1 MARAKAEQQ
10 QPSTG
15 MTLIVMVGLAIAFL
29 LFMAFLNVVKSG
41 NLLSETNLLFATL
54 IFYAG
59 AGALYLG
66 FGVTGTESYV
76 KFASLATWLGL
87 IANSAAVAHRWYDAG
102 HPPFASVYEMLLSF
116 VWTLAVLTLIAE
128 KKFGVKVI
136 GTVTMPVAIVGVVLM
151 QLLRTEVHPLVPA
164 LQSTWLHVHVT
175 LAMLAY
181 AGCALSFAL
190 AMMFLI
196 QDNMKTETFL
206 AVTSASTLGIYAS
219 IVLTRFENWG
229 GLSLVAWNPENKA
242 EVFLSKGVR
251 LFVTIPDLGWLMT
264 LATLS
269 VATPLSLYLISRRSK
284 IRWYLRSLP
293 ARLSD
298 IYRAVL
304 RAFVLRRSDEVS
316 ATEDWIKINPEP
328 QNQESWIL
336 VANRALFLSILL
348 QVMALVMFLVRANDG
363 RYPSLDADGLFPTS
377 LAASPFILSGLVGGV
392 FISLLYLLLVW
403 RRPDLERL
411 LPTSDNLDRITYK
424 TICLAFPLLTL
435 MIAAGA
441 YWANQTWGSYWSWDP
456 KETWAAITWLV
467 YALYLHMRITRGW
480 RGRRAA
486 YFAIAGF
493 VVVMFTFFGVTYL
506 LPGLHAY
513 A

>member
-1 MARAKAEQQ
+1 MAQAKAEQQ
-10 QPSTG
+10 QPASG
-15 MTLIVMVGLAIAFL
+15 MTLIVMVGLAVAFL

-41 NLLSETNLLFATL
+41 NLLNETNLLFAAL

-87 IANSAAVAHRWYDAG
+87 IANTAAVFASLVCRAG
-102 HPPFASVYEMLLSF
+102 HAPFSSVYEMLLSF
-116 VWTLAVLTLIAE
+116 VWTLAVLTLVAE
-128 KKFGVKVI
+128 KKYDVKVI

-151 QLLRTEVHPLVPA
+151 QLLRTDVHPLVPA

-181 AGCALSFAL
+181 AACALSFAL

-196 QDNMKTETFL
+196 QDNMKMETFL

-219 IVLTRFENWG
+219 VVLTRFEKWG
-229 GLSLVAWNPENKA
+229 ALNLVAWDPDRKT

-251 LFVTIPDLGWLMT
+251 LFVNVPVLGWLMT
-264 LATLS
+264 LTMLV
-269 VATPLSLYLISRRSK
+269 VAAPLVFYGLA
-284 IRWYLRSLP
+284 RWKKNDSFLT
-293 ARLSD
+293 
-298 IYRAVL
+298 
-304 RAFVLRRSDEVS
+304 F
-316 ATEDWIKINPEP
+316 
-328 QNQESWIL
+328 
-336 VANRALFLSILL
+336 ANRAVFFLASFFSSSNDSGH
-348 QVMALVMFLVRANDG
+348 VLVRANDG
-363 RYPSLDADGLFPTS
+363 RYSSLDADGLFPTS

-392 FISLLYLLLVW
+392 FISLLYLLLLW
-403 RRPDLERL
+403 RRPDLGRL
-411 LPTSDNLDRITYK
+411 LPTADNLDRITYK
-424 TICLAFPLLTL
+424 TYLSHCLPPSDPDDRRRSLLER
-435 MIAAGA
+435 I
-441 YWANQTWGSYWSWDP
+441 QTWGSYWSWDP

-493 VVVMFTFFGVTYL
+493 AVVMFTFFGVTYL

-513 A
+513 ALNRRAGKIRNRGTPSGVPQTVG

>member
-1 MARAKAEQQ
+1 MARAKVEQQ
-10 QPSTG
+10 QPASG
-15 MTLIVMVGLAIAFL
+15 MTLIVMVGLAIVFL
-29 LFMAFLNVVKSG
+29 LFMAFLNVVKNG
-41 NLLSETNLLFATL
+41 NLLNESNLLFAAL
-54 IFYAG
+54 IFYSG

-76 KFASLATWLGL
+76 KFASFATWLGL
-87 IANSAAVAHRWYDAG
+87 AANTAAVAHRWYEAG

-116 VWTLAVLTLIAE
+116 VWTLALLTLVAE
-128 KKFGVKVI
+128 KKYGVKVI

-151 QLLRTEVHPLVPA
+151 QLLRTDVHPLVPA

-181 AGCALSFAL
+181 AACALSFAL

-206 AVTSASTLGIYAS
+206 TFTSAGTLAIYAS
-219 IVLTRFENWG
+219 VVLTRFEKWG
-229 GLSLVAWNPENKA
+229 GLNLAAWNPENKA

-251 LFVTIPDLGWLMT
+251 LFVTIPDLGWVMA
-264 LATLS
+264 LALLI
-269 VATPLSLYLISRRSK
+269 VASPLLFCGLA
-284 IRWYLRSLP
+284 RWKRNSSFLT
-293 ARLSD
+293 
-298 IYRAVL
+298 I
-304 RAFVLRRSDEVS
+304 
-316 ATEDWIKINPEP
+316 
-328 QNQESWIL
+328 
-336 VANRALFLSILL
+336 ANRAVFLSILI
-348 QVMALVMFLVRANDG
+348 QVMALVMFLIRAREG

-377 LAASPFILSGLVGGV
+377 LAASPFILSALVGGI
-392 FISLLYLLLVW
+392 FLSLLYLLLLW
-403 RRPDLERL
+403 RRKDLEAL
-411 LPTSDNLDRITYK
+411 LPSAVQLDRITYK

-467 YALYLHMRITRGW
+467 YAGYLHMRITRGW

-486 YFAIAGF
+486 YFAILGF
-493 VVVMFTFFGVTYL
+493 AVVMFTFFGVTYL

>member
-1 MARAKAEQQ
+1 MARAKVEQQ
-10 QPSTG
+10 QPATG
-15 MTLIVMVGLAIAFL
+15 MTLIVLVGLAIAFL

-41 NLLSETNLLFATL
+41 NLLNETNFLFATL

-66 FGVTGTESYV
+66 FGVTGTQSYL
-76 KFASLATWLGL
+76 KFASLSTWAGL
-87 IANSAAVAHRWYDAG
+87 VANTAAIAHRWYESG
-102 HPPFASVYEMLLSF
+102 HAPFASVYEMLLSF
-116 VWTLAVLTLIAE
+116 VWTLAVLTLVAE
-128 KKFGVKVI
+128 KKYGVKVI

-181 AGCALSFAL
+181 AACALSFAL

-196 QDNMKTETFL
+196 QDNLKTETVL
-206 AVTSASTLGIYAS
+206 AVSSASTLAVYVS
-219 IVLTRFENWG
+219 IVLTRFEKWG
-229 GLSLVAWNPENKA
+229 GLNLVAWNPEVKS

-251 LFVTIPDLGWLMT
+251 LFVVVPDLGWLMT
-264 LATLS
+264 LTLLV
-269 VATPLSLYLISRRSK
+269 VASPLVFYGLA
-284 IRWYLRSLP
+284 RWKKVVDQKDGFLTL
-293 ARLSD
+293 
-298 IYRAVL
+298 
-304 RAFVLRRSDEVS
+304 
-316 ATEDWIKINPEP
+316 
-328 QNQESWIL
+328 
-336 VANRALFLSILL
+336 ANRAVFLSILL
-348 QVMALVMFLVRANDG
+348 QVMTLVMFVLRARDG
-363 RYPSLDADGLFPTS
+363 RYSSLDADGLFPTT
-377 LAASPFILSGLVGGV
+377 LAASPFILSGLVGGI
-392 FISLLYLLLVW
+392 FISLLYLLLLW
-403 RRPDLERL
+403 RRPDLERS
-411 LPTSDNLDRITYK
+411 LPSADNLDRITYK

-435 MIAAGA
+435 MIASGA

-467 YALYLHMRITRGW
+467 YAGYLHMRITRGW

-486 YFAIAGF
+486 YFAILGF
-493 VVVMFTFFGVTYL
+493 AVVMFTFFGVTYL

>member
-1 MARAKAEQQ
+1 MATAKVEQH
-10 QPSTG
+10 PAPGT
-15 MTLIVMVGLAIAFL
+15 TLVVMVGLGMAFL
-29 LFMAFLNVVKSG
+29 LFIAFLNVVKSG
-41 NLLSETNLLFATL
+41 NVLSEANLLFAAL
-54 IFYAG
+54 VFYAG

-66 FGVTGTESYV
+66 FGVTGTDAYI
-76 KFASLATWLGL
+76 KFASLMTWAGL
-87 IANSAAVAHRWYDAG
+87 LANTGAVAHRWYEAG
-102 HPPFASVYEMLLSF
+102 HPPFASIYEMLLAF

-128 KKFGVKVI
+128 KRYGVKVI

-181 AGCALSFAL
+181 AACALSFAL

-196 QDNMKTETFL
+196 QDKLKTETVL
-206 AVTSASTLGIYAS
+206 AVTSASALAIYAS
-219 IVLTRFENWG
+219 IVLTRFEKWG
-229 GLSLVAWNPENKA
+229 GLNLVAWNPENKA

-264 LATLS
+264 LTLLG
-269 VATPLSLYLISRRSK
+269 VASPLVLYGLA
-284 IRWYLRSLP
+284 RWKNNDSFLTL
-293 ARLSD
+293 
-298 IYRAVL
+298 
-304 RAFVLRRSDEVS
+304 
-316 ATEDWIKINPEP
+316 
-328 QNQESWIL
+328 
-336 VANRALFLSILL
+336 ANRAVFLSILL
-348 QVMALVMFLVRANDG
+348 QVMTLVMFLVRANDG

-403 RRPDLERL
+403 RRPDLGRL
-411 LPTSDNLDRITYK
+411 LPSADNLDRITYK

-493 VVVMFTFFGVTYL
+493 AVVMFTFFGVTYL